1 MAHLDNAKIGAPN
14 QMIGTSMHQLNEAMR
29 KRVAAAMEK
38 SGWEMDPE
46 TPAISAVRC
55 WFYSVNIHRG
65 PRVAAMVS
73 QDLYRSV
80 VSGDGII
87 AELLR
92 QDPNHKPFEQYLGT
106 VAEFD
111 SLPEASQRDLGKR
124 NTVIAC
130 LASFARTT
138 QTWGLAPPLN
148 EVPGLHFVAIDWQA
162 KNGAHVLRS
171 GLAIGDAPLT
181 KEDLAEIAS
190 IQLGLHLAR
199 CPQESP
205 IDF

>member
-1 MAHLDNAKIGAPN
+1 MSDKLALNGGPRTKQPPYTLTNRYGEEEVVAFGHTGSD
-14 QMIGTSMHQLNEAMR
+14 GTHAWVFPKQQAMVFYFTQSRGNSTGIQVEEVLGELLLGVPYDANEA
-29 KRVAAAMEK
+29 A
-38 SGWEMDPE
+38 P
-46 TPAISAVRC
+46 
-55 WFYSVNIHRG
+55 
-65 PRVAAMVS
+65 
-73 QDLYRSV
+73 
-80 VSGDGII
+80 
-87 AELLR
+87 
-92 QDPNHKPFEQYLGT
+92 PFEQYLGT

>member
-1 MAHLDNAKIGAPN
+1 
-14 QMIGTSMHQLNEAMR
+14 MHQLNEAMR

-38 SGWEMDPE
+38 SGWQMDPE

-92 QDPNHKPFEQYLGT
+92 RDPKHKPFEQYLGT

-111 SLPEASQRDLGKR
+111 SLPEASQRDLGVMSR
-124 NTVIAC
+124 DVV
-130 LASFARTT
+130 
-138 QTWGLAPPLN
+138 LAPARNDTVPIQ
-148 EVPGLHFVAIDWQA
+148 EVSVQTACH
-162 KNGAHVLRS
+162 
-171 GLAIGDAPLT
+171 
-181 KEDLAEIAS
+181 
-190 IQLGLHLAR
+190 
-199 CPQESP
+199 
-205 IDF
+205 